1 MYNTGIE
8 IPKVSFS
15 AIDYTEI
22 EPGSFFIG
30 FNLDLAGKL
39 CKLDHIGN
47 ITLIEREEVNTD
59 GVTIGGTGTLL
70 DPISLIGTYQ
80 SVLVSGDTLKTVNG
94 ISLLGSGNVST
105 YSNTGNILYVAIT
118 GSNTDTTRAGH
129 LGSINKPFLT
139 LEAAASAAISGDL
152 IYVYHGTYTPIS
164 NIAKD
169 GVDYYFEPGCIV
181 TKTTAGHLFDT
192 TGFTIS
198 FNVFGYGEFRK
209 TTTSGYICRFNSS
222 FGYPITFQANKVT
235 SSTYSIF
242 RIDASTNVHFKI
254 DYCTSTGG
262 SCMEMNQGNSETIIL
277 IDAIYWKSTAGNVIN
292 RAYWWGYT
300 TLTVN
305 ASKFESTTGYT
316 IDGFT
321 IYNNITLN
329 INQILGVTY
338 AISTG
343 DPYFSTTMTINCDFC
358 TGINHGCEIIFNGLC
373 GSLRQVGYSNRS
385 RFIGGSCNYIT
396 LENGYIE
403 TNLGSYGIAPVN
415 IPFISI
421 SGGTAKIKNVIA
433 GYQFGLES
441 TGGKLYLYEITG
453 LPRNST
459 DVMRTINGGTVYVYD
474 FLGYEA
480 FVDYGYGAGFYL
492 ISGNLHLRGK
502 LEMPVSKSFQNCE
515 MASMTNNLIR
525 SNAVVWLGG
534 NLIADGC
541 IIKTAD
547 PNDQAIVCRGTA
559 KNIQIT
565 SKGLTTNRP
574 DNGGTLTAKKM
585 KMLLNSMTYYTN
597 AGFTL
602 ACNGVSVDFST
613 TTAGKTVAMLAT
625 EFIGLINASTLPI
638 IASTYPSN
646 PDYWYIEA
654 TIPGTPITW
663 NIYKTPYTGERGLDR
678 TYIVRDASSTITN
691 ILGGYINENNNII

>member
-1 MYNTGIE
+1 MGKVYADLKVNGDLIYNNNPTDGYFLTTDGDGL
-8 IPKVSFS
+8 VSFTQS
-15 AIDYTEI
+15 SVIESVDYASLPVTGL
-22 EPGSFFIG
+22 GSR
-30 FNLDLAGKL
+30 LY
-39 CKLDHIGN
+39 
-47 ITLIEREEVNTD
+47 ITLNNNNTYRWD
-59 GVTIGGTGTLL
+59 GAAYQPITGLL
-70 DPISLIGTYQ
+70 LTTNIIY
-80 SVLVSGDTLKTVNG
+80 VSKSGNDTLG
-94 ISLLGSGNVST
+94 ARHDLG
-105 YSNTGNILYVAIT
+105 
-118 GSNTDTTRAGH
+118 
-129 LGSINKPFLT
+129 KPFLT
-139 LEAAASAAISGDL
+139 VEAAVAVAQAGDL
-152 IYVYHGTYTPIS
+152 IKIFPGTYTITS

-169 GVDYYFEPGCIV
+169 GVSYYLEPGAVLI
-181 TKTTAGHLFDT
+181 KTTSGNMFDT
-192 TGFTIS
+192 TGFTTS
-198 FNVFGYGEFRK
+198 FDVFGYGEFRK
-209 TTTSGYICRFNSS
+209 TTNSGYICRFNSS

-242 RIDASTNVHFKI
+242 RIDTSTNVHFKV

-262 SCMEMNQGNSETIIL
+262 SCMEMNQGNSETVIV

-300 TLTVN
+300 TLTIN
-305 ASKFESTTGYT
+305 ASKFESTTSYT
-316 IDGFT
+316 IDGFA

-396 LENGYIE
+396 IENGYIE
-403 TNLGSYGIAPVN
+403 TNLGSYGIVPVN
-415 IPFISI
+415 TPFISI

-441 TGGKLYLYEITG
+441 TGGKLYLYEIAG

-474 FLGYEA
+474 FLGYEV
-480 FVDYGYGAGFYL
+480 FPDYGYGAGFYL
-492 ISGNLHLRGK
+492 ISGNLHLRGR
-502 LEMPVSKSFQNCE
+502 LEMPASKPFQNCE
-515 MASMTNNLIR
+515 MSVMTNNLIR
-525 SNAVVWLGG
+525 TNAVVWLGG

-547 PNDQAIVCRGTA
+547 PNDQAIVCRGSA

-574 DNGGTLTAKKM
+574 DNGGTFTAKKM
-585 KMLLNSMTYYTN
+585 KMLLNSMTYYAN

-602 ACNGVSVDFST
+602 ACNGVSVNFST
-613 TTAGKTVAMLAT
+613 TTAGKTLEMLAT
-625 EFIGLINASTLPI
+625 EFIGLINVSTLPI
-638 IASTYPSN
+638 VASTYTSDPQ
-646 PDYWYIEA
+646 YWYIES
-654 TIPGTPITW
+654 TIPGAPITW
-663 NIYKTPYTGERGLDR
+663 DVYKTPYTGDRGLDR